1 MGAPHAS
8 LETRHVMRKVVDSN
22 YLQDDRLRIYLSASH
37 DNYAVLTDYAAMEAF
52 KGDTLVSISRS
63 MEVLSQ
69 YPKQVI
75 VLKSTG
81 VMAMLRGRRKGLQA
95 RMVDHE
101 QTSGFADWCKGL
113 EKAQLGDVALQKQL
127 LDAGRDASAHLDRML
142 ADAKTYADNVEVA
155 AKNYDAAQL
164 KILRANKP
172 YTSELIDKVID
183 NILNLA
189 ALLFAG
195 HPKIVKLPP
204 AMELPNTFIFRYAL
218 CGYLLALRWIEVGGA
233 KNVKVERLRN
243 DMVDASFAA
252 YATYFDGLLSA
263 DIKATELY
271 RDAKVLLKRA
281 FVGPKR

>member
-1 MGAPHAS
+1 
-8 LETRHVMRKVVDSN
+8 
-22 YLQDDRLRIYLSASH
+22 
-37 DNYAVLTDYAAMEAF
+37 
-52 KGDTLVSISRS
+52 
-63 MEVLSQ
+63 
-69 YPKQVI
+69 
-75 VLKSTG
+75 
-81 VMAMLRGRRKGLQA
+81 
-95 RMVDHE
+95 
-101 QTSGFADWCKGL
+101 
-113 EKAQLGDVALQKQL
+113 
-127 LDAGRDASAHLDRML
+127 ML

>member
-1 MGAPHAS
+1 
-8 LETRHVMRKVVDSN
+8 
-22 YLQDDRLRIYLSASH
+22 
-37 DNYAVLTDYAAMEAF
+37 
-52 KGDTLVSISRS
+52 
-63 MEVLSQ
+63 
-69 YPKQVI
+69 